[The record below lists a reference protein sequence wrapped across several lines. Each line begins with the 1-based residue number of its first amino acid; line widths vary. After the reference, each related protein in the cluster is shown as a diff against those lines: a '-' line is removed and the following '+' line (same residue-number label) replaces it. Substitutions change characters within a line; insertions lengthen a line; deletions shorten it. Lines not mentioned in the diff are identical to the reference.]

1 MAQGKS
7 KKPASKE
14 PKTTK
19 TAHTTKVAPA
29 KDTGPRIAVPPRVG
43 GAGSNPVDKV
53 HGFLGVHPGL
63 LVLFAMLA
71 IYPLIGTDS
80 WVYNVTTGLVLA
92 ISALGLLVVVGWG
105 REISL
110 AQAGLTGAACY
121 ISGFAAREFDGSV
134 WDIPLVDLPR
144 WMYTDLAFPLAMLWG
159 IGFAVVVSVLVSL
172 VAMRLSG
179 VYVIVLTL
187 SLQFLIENS
196 LFTEAALTGGLSPLE
211 TPRPEILGASLNC
224 AQPCNATLS
233 ADDRMY
239 YFILAFLFVSM
250 YFLHRFRHSR
260 FGRSMIMVGVDP
272 AAAAAVGVS
281 PWKYKVAAFAIAGGF
296 AGLGGALLAPLYGTP
311 PGVLEFNS
319 FNSLF
324 YLSIP
329 IMAGFESLTAVVA
342 VALLFRLA
350 PLLLAEIDIELN
362 GYLLGG
368 LGLAIGILLG
378 PRGAG
383 GFVSDIFDTRARAK
397 RKAARAQGRKS
408 STGGGA
414 APKPPRPEAKVPVTA
429 GSESK

>member
-1 MAQGKS
+1 MAHGSTAQKGHSPS
-7 KKPASKE
+7 KNG
-14 PKTTK
+14 
-19 TAHTTKVAPA
+19 APP
-29 KDTGPRIAVPPRVG
+29 TIAVPPRVG
-43 GAGSNPVDKV
+43 GPGSSPLDRV
-53 HGFLGVHPGL
+53 HGMLGIHPGL
-63 LVLFAMLA
+63 LVLIAILA
-71 IYPLIGTDS
+71 IYPLVGANN

-110 AQAGLTGAACY
+110 AQAGITGAACY
-121 ISGFAAREFDGSV
+121 ISGFAAREFQGGV
-134 WDIPLVDLPR
+134 WDLPLIDLPKG
-144 WMYTDLAFPLAMLWG
+144 MYTGLPFPLAALWG

-187 SLQFLIENS
+187 SLQFLIDSS

-211 TPRPEILGASLNC
+211 TPRPDVFGASLTC
-224 AQPCNATLS
+224 AEPCNATFS
-233 ADDRMY
+233 SDDRIY
-239 YFILAFLFVSM
+239 YFVLAFLLVSM
-250 YFLHRFRHSR
+250 YFLYRFRHSR

-296 AGLGGALLAPLYGTP
+296 AGLGGALLAPFYGTP
-311 PGVLEFNS
+311 PGVFEFNA

-329 IMAGFESLTAVVA
+329 IMAGFESLIAVVS

-368 LGLAIGILLG
+368 LGLAVGILMG
-378 PRGAG
+378 PRGVG
-383 GFVSDIFDTRARAK
+383 GFVSDIFDSRARAK
-397 RKAARAQGRKS
+397 RKAARASGRDRRDS
-408 STGGGA
+408 NTPS
-414 APKPPRPEAKVPVTA
+414 KPPPRAEAKVPVSA

>member
-1 MAQGKS
+1 MAHGSTAQSGGHASS
-7 KKPASKE
+7 KNGSA
-14 PKTTK
+14 
-19 TAHTTKVAPA
+19 
-29 KDTGPRIAVPPRVG
+29 PRIAVPPRVG
-43 GAGSNPVDKV
+43 GAGSSPLDRV
-53 HGFLGVHPGL
+53 HGMLGIHPGL
-63 LVLFAMLA
+63 LVLISILVL
-71 IYPLIGTDS
+71 YPLVGANN

-110 AQAGLTGAACY
+110 AQAGITGAACY
-121 ISGFAAREFDGSV
+121 ISGFAAREYQGSV
-134 WDIPLVDLPR
+134 WNIPLIDLPR
-144 WMYTDLAFPLAMLWG
+144 GTYTGLPFPLAALWG

-187 SLQFLIENS
+187 SLQFLIDSS

-211 TPRPEILGASLNC
+211 TPRPEVLGASLTC
-224 AQPCNATLS
+224 AEPCSSSLS
-233 ADDRMY
+233 SDDRIY
-239 YFILAFLFVSM
+239 YFILAFLLVSM
-250 YFLHRFRHSR
+250 YFLHRFRQSR

-296 AGLGGALLAPLYGTP
+296 AGLGGALLAPFYGTP
-311 PGVLEFNS
+311 PGVFEFNA

-329 IMAGFESLTAVVA
+329 IMAGFESLIAVVS

-350 PLLLAEIDIELN
+350 PLLLAEVDIELN

-368 LGLAIGILLG
+368 LGLAVGILLG
-378 PRGAG
+378 PRGVG
-383 GFVSDIFDTRARAK
+383 GFVSDIFDSRARQK
-397 RKAARAQGRKS
+397 RKAARASGRNRGDGNPS
-408 STGGGA
+408 
-414 APKPPRPEAKVPVTA
+414 PPPRREAKVPVSA